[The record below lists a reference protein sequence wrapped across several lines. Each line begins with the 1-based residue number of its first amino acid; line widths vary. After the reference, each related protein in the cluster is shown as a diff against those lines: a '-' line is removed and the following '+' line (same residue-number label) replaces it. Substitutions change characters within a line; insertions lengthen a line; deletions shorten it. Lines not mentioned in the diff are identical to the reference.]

1 MSNTAT
7 AYQFDSNGY
16 YLNETLVQKMG
27 DDYLVPPDST
37 MSEPTF
43 KAGYWTKW
51 NGSKWT
57 NEKIPT
63 TCAEAIKK
71 SLTCI
76 SNGQGKH
83 NYEVKT
89 LLEALVAADSEHY
102 KTVVSDNFVMTI
114 EEIPEKTLDEL
125 KTEKLEA
132 LSSYAGQFDQ
142 YKCDDMYITSSLGHK
157 FNADIRSQTN
167 IQGLI
172 SQLPDDTTTTLYR
185 DYDNLFVQL
194 KRLELATVFN
204 ECIQNGQSLYQQ
216 KWTLQGRI
224 NACTT
229 KEELEAIEIK
239 FTMMDFSQSE

>member
-7 AYQFDSNGY
+7 AYQFDAEGY
-16 YLNETLVQKMG
+16 YLNETLVQKVG
-27 DDYLVPPDST
+27 EDYLVPPDTT
-37 MSEPTF
+37 MIEPTF

-71 SLTCI
+71 GLTCI

-83 NYEVKT
+83 NYEVKS
-89 LLEALVAADSEHY
+89 LLEALAAAESEHY

-125 KTEKLEA
+125 KSEKLVELKA
-132 LSSYAGQFDQ
+132 ISRKYTIND
-142 YKCDDMYITSSLGHK
+142 CDEMYLTSSLGYVI
-157 FNADIRSQTN
+157 NADKTAQDNIR
-167 IQGLI
+167 GLI
-172 SQLPDDTTTTLYR
+172 EAHEETDLIKYKL
-185 DYDNLFVQL
+185 YDNSFKNVTIADL
-194 KRLELATVFN
+194 KIMLK
-204 ECIQNGQSLYQQ
+204 ECAQNGENLYTQKFLYQEQ
-216 KWTLQGRI
+216 I

>member
-27 DDYLVPPDST
+27 DDYLVPPDTT
-37 MSEPTF
+37 MTEPTF
-43 KAGYWTKW
+43 KTGYWTKW
-51 NGSKWT
+51 NGSKWV
-57 NEKIPT
+57 NEKVPT
-63 TCAEAIKK
+63 TCADAIKK
-71 SLTCI
+71 GLSCI

-89 LLEALVAADSEHY
+89 LLEALVAADSENY
-102 KTVVSDNFVMTI
+102 RTVVSDKFVMTI

-125 KTEKLEA
+125 KSEKLVELKA
-132 LSSYAGQFDQ
+132 ISRKYTIND
-142 YKCDDMYITSSLGHK
+142 CDEMYLTSSLGYVI
-157 FNADIRSQTN
+157 NADKTAQDNIR
-167 IQGLI
+167 GLI
-172 SQLPDDTTTTLYR
+172 EAHEETDLIKYKL
-185 DYDNLFVQL
+185 YDNSFKNVTIADL
-194 KRLELATVFN
+194 KIMLK
-204 ECIQNGQSLYQQ
+204 ECAQNGENLYTQKFLYQEQ
-216 KWTLQGRI
+216 I

>member
-43 KAGYWTKW
+43 KTGYWTKW

-71 SLTCI
+71 GLSCI

-114 EEIPEKTLDEL
+114 EEIPEP
-125 KTEKLEA
+125 TEEEKALEEEQKKQNALEA
-132 LSSYAGQFDQ
+132 AIAELSKQMDQANLNGDEEWQEEIRAEYAAL
-142 YKCDDMYITSSLGHK
+142 ME
-157 FNADIRSQTN
+157 A
-167 IQGLI
+167 
-172 SQLPDDTTTTLYR
+172 
-185 DYDNLFVQL
+185 
-194 KRLELATVFN
+194 
-204 ECIQNGQSLYQQ
+204 NG
-216 KWTLQGRI
+216 
-224 NACTT
+224 
-229 KEELEAIEIK
+229 E
-239 FTMMDFSQSE
+239 

>member
-51 NGSKWT
+51 NGSKWVS
-57 NEKIPT
+57 EKVPT
-63 TCAEAIKK
+63 TCADAIKK
-71 SLTCI
+71 GLSCI

-83 NYEVKT
+83 NYEVKI

-114 EEIPEKTLDEL
+114 EEIPEPTEEEKQQKEAEEKERAFEAAVEELIKEMSKADLIGDEDW
-125 KTEKLEA
+125 KTELRAEYEA
-132 LSSYAGQFDQ
+132 L
-142 YKCDDMYITSSLGHK
+142 
-157 FNADIRSQTN
+157 
-167 IQGLI
+167 I
-172 SQLPDDTTTTLYR
+172 S
-185 DYDNLFVQL
+185 
-194 KRLELATVFN
+194 EN
-204 ECIQNGQSLYQQ
+204 E
-216 KWTLQGRI
+216 
-224 NACTT
+224 
-229 KEELEAIEIK
+229 E
-239 FTMMDFSQSE
+239 

>member
-37 MSEPTF
+37 MTEPTF
-43 KAGYWTKW
+43 KAGFWTKW

-71 SLTCI
+71 GLTCI

-83 NYEVKT
+83 NYEVKI
-89 LLEALVAADSEHY
+89 LLEALAAADSEHY

-125 KTEKLEA
+125 KSEKLAELKA
-132 LSSYAGQFDQ
+132 ISQKYTIND
-142 YKCDDMYITSSLGHK
+142 CDEMYLTSSLGYAI
-157 FNADIRSQTN
+157 NADKTAQDNIR
-167 IQGLI
+167 GLI
-172 SQLPDDTTTTLYR
+172 EAHEETDLIKYKL
-185 DYDNLFVQL
+185 YDNSFKNVTIADL
-194 KRLELATVFN
+194 KIMLK
-204 ECIQNGQSLYQQ
+204 ECAQNGENLYTQKFLYQEQ
-216 KWTLQGRI
+216 I
-224 NACTT
+224 NACAT